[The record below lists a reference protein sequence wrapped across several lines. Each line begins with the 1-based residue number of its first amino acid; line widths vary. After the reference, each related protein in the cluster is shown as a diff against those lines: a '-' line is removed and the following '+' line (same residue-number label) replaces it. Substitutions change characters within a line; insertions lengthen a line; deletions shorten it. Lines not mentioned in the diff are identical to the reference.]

1 MTLLERLRSPEPL
14 LAIELRPPRAALA
27 HGLTVDAWMAMHQAV
42 RRLVAGDTAL
52 FLTDNAVGAR
62 EEENLHHLASNL
74 EEDVPFGRICPFLTT
89 KHTLEHCLWYA
100 DRAAARGHK
109 AITVVGGDA
118 SAGTPRCVPHGY
130 LLRQRIKERH
140 PGLALGG
147 WANPLRDAAS
157 QVGYL
162 LDKGA
167 AADFYLTQI
176 VSHHDF
182 GPVEAFVR
190 EAERRGLAL
199 PGVFGVF
206 HYRSPNPATLRTLAQ
221 FLPVPAEA
229 VARDFAAGLSAD
241 EICARTIRA
250 LHGLGVTRVYVS
262 NLRPDEAPQRLAAIR
277 SIVFNESRG

>member
-27 HGLTVDAWMAMHQAV
+27 HGLTMDAWMSMHQAV

-89 KHTLEHCLWYA
+89 KHTLEYCLWYA
-100 DRAAARGHK
+100 DRAAARGHG
-109 AITVVGGDA
+109 AITVVGGDKR
-118 SAGTPRCVPHGY
+118 AGPARCVPHAY
-130 LLRQRIKERH
+130 LLRQKIKERH

-147 WANPLRDAAS
+147 WANPSRDAAS
-157 QVGYL
+157 QVDYL
-162 LDKGA
+162 LDKAG
-167 AADFYLTQI
+167 AADFFLTQI
-176 VSHHDF
+176 VSHHDLR
-182 GPVEAFVR
+182 PVEAFVR

-206 HYRSPNPATLRTLAQ
+206 HYRSANASTLETLAK

-229 VARDFAAGLSAD
+229 VARDFAQGLTAD

-250 LHGLGVTRVYVS
+250 LFGLGITRVYVS
-262 NLRPDEAPQRLAAIR
+262 NLRPDDAPRRLDAIR
-277 SIVFNESRG
+277 SLVFNGKTR